1 MLRESGLS
9 DYLVLLSIFQTCRY
23 KGVSFLKF
31 LVSGLRDIDSFCEG
45 KRSRRRWSAILL
57 YPKGYVPPH
66 LKSRKS
72 RRLGLQS
79 DKPDGKGRR
88 CHQGERQS
96 SQNQNPSRS
105 TTSPTVTGMSV
116 LNSGHR

>member
-45 KRSRRRWSAILL
+45 KRSRRRWPAILL

-66 LKSRKS
+66 LKN
-72 RRLGLQS
+72 RRARRAGLQS
-79 DKPDGKGRR
+79 DKPDGKV
-88 CHQGERQS
+88 E
-96 SQNQNPSRS
+96 
-105 TTSPTVTGMSV
+105 
-116 LNSGHR
+116 